1 MFDLILKETF
11 VTLYMVLTTT
21 IFGYAF
27 GLPLGIILTITD
39 PDGIKPNKYVYKVLD
54 VIINIA
60 RSIPFLILLM
70 LIIPITKF
78 IVGKSYGASATV
90 VPLVFSAVPFIAR
103 VVETSLKETD
113 KGVIE
118 AAQAMGASSIQIIT
132 KVLLVE
138 SRVSLINSLSIVMG
152 TIVGYSAMA
161 GIVGGGGLGDI
172 AIQYGYYRYDF
183 NIMIVTV
190 IVLILLVQIFQT
202 TGNFVAKKIDRRLTK

>member
-132 KVLLVE
+132 NVLLVE